1 MKMEDIKTTILPP
14 QATRGDDL
22 GVRQLFELF
31 VEAAGFPWADLTIRS
46 HRSNDEQVLTVG
58 CRDGASV
65 SVEIRIDDDT
75 NAILTVAGH
84 QPPSDALLDLFASNL
99 GRELHRL
106 RLLAESELLRLV
118 ADATSSAVLL
128 FGPAGNI
135 IFANRRADTLLSKQ
149 TEDELTVSPTGVE
162 PQPLFRLLCAK
173 VEELLDGTGR
183 LLWQDRLDV
192 SDGSE
197 LTSELIALS
206 SGREELG
213 RVVVVI
219 LRRVVVPPDQR
230 ADEFAD
236 HHHLSPREH
245 EVLRLLVQGFD
256 TSGLANRLGISPH
269 TVRDHLKNV
278 FRKTSTRSRS
288 ELLSALAAGGNHQAS

>member
-1 MKMEDIKTTILPP
+1 MEDAKTIILPLK
-14 QATRGDDL
+14 ATHGDDL

-31 VEAAGFPWADLTIRS
+31 VESAGIPWAELVIRS
-46 HRSNDEQVLTVG
+46 HRSNDEQILTRG
-58 CRDGASV
+58 SWSGASV

-75 NAILTVAGH
+75 EGILTVAGDR
-84 QPPSDALLDLFASNL
+84 PPSDGLLDLFASNL
-99 GRELHRL
+99 GRETHRL
-106 RLLAESELLRLV
+106 RLLAETELLRLV

-149 TEDELTVSPTGVE
+149 TEDELTVSPTGDR
-162 PQPLFRLLCAK
+162 PQPLFRVLCAK
-173 VEELLDGTGR
+173 VEELLDGNGR
-183 LLWQDRLDV
+183 LIWQDRLDV

-197 LTSELIALS
+197 ITSELIALS

-219 LRRVVVPPDQR
+219 LRRVVAPPGQR
-230 ADEFAD
+230 ADEFAEL
-236 HHHLSPREH
+236 HHLSPREH

-256 TSGLANRLGISPH
+256 TSGLADRLGISPH

-288 ELLSALAAGGNHQAS
+288 ELLSALTAGGNHQAS

>member
-1 MKMEDIKTTILPP
+1 MGDANTIILPP
-14 QATRGDDL
+14 EATNGDDL
-22 GVRQLFELF
+22 GVRQIFELF
-31 VEAAGFPWADLTIRS
+31 VESAGIHWAELAIRS
-46 HRSNDEQVLTVG
+46 HRSNDQQVLTRG
-58 CRDGASV
+58 RRDGASV

-75 NAILTVAGH
+75 EAILTIAGD
-84 QPPSDALLDLFASNL
+84 QPPSDSILDLFASNL
-99 GRELHRL
+99 GRETHRL
-106 RLLAESELLRLV
+106 RLLAETELLRLV
-118 ADATSSAVLL
+118 VDATSSAVML

-135 IFANRRADTLLSKQ
+135 IFANRRADTLISKQ
-149 TEDELTVSPTGVE
+149 TEDELTVSPKGKP

-173 VEELLDGTGR
+173 VEELLDGNGR

-219 LRRVVVPPDQR
+219 LREVFAPPDQR
-230 ADEFAD
+230 ADEFAELYR
-236 HHHLSPREH
+236 LSPREH
-245 EVLRLLVQGFD
+245 DVLRLLVQGFD
-256 TSGLANRLGISPH
+256 TTGLADRLGISPH

-288 ELLSALAAGGNHQAS
+288 ELLSALTAGGNHGAS

>member
-1 MKMEDIKTTILPP
+1 MEDARTIILPP
-14 QATRGDDL
+14 NATHGDDL
-22 GVRQLFELF
+22 GVRQLFDFF
-31 VEAAGFPWADLTIRS
+31 VESTGIPWAELVIRS
-46 HRSNDEQVLTVG
+46 HRSSDEQTLRRG
-58 CRDGASV
+58 LRDKTSV
-65 SVEIRIDDDT
+65 SVEIAIDDDT
-75 NAILTVAGH
+75 EAKLTVAGE
-84 QPPSDALLDLFASNL
+84 QPPSDKILRLFAANL
-99 GRELHRL
+99 GRETHRL
-106 RLLAESELLRLV
+106 RLLAETELLRLV

-135 IFANRRADTLLSKQ
+135 IFANRRADVLLSKQ
-149 TEDELTVSPTGVE
+149 TEEELTVSSTGDR

-173 VEELLDGTGR
+173 VEELLDGAGR

-197 LTSELIALS
+197 LTSELVALS

-219 LRRVVVPPDQR
+219 LRKVVVPPEQR
-230 ADEFAD
+230 ADEFAEL
-236 HHHLSPREH
+236 HHLSPREH

-256 TSGLANRLGISPH
+256 TSGMADRLGISPH

-288 ELLSALAAGGNHQAS
+288 ELLSALTAGGNHQAS